1 MLFAVVLLPTDVVT
15 QGPAEMNW
23 DQYQGGGFR
32 ATVGA
37 HLWGEKAADI
47 AVGGAFEDKVDL
59 VFLIKIPKAFL
70 DGAAGVPGRETIK
83 IVPRAFLQ
91 EKAGQ
96 FYLQKEKI
104 VKGYILK
111 QDVPAFSSRQ

>member
-1 MLFAVVLLPTDVVT
+1 MD
-15 QGPAEMNW
+15 W
-23 DQYQGGGFR
+23 DQHQGVKFR
-32 ATVGA
+32 GTVGA
-37 HLWGEKAADI
+37 RLWGEKAADV
-47 AVGGAFEDKVDL
+47 AVGGDDAEKLDV
-59 VFLIKIPKAFL
+59 VFLIGIPKAFI
-70 DGAAGVPGRETIK
+70 DGATGVPGRETIK

-111 QDVPAFSSRQ
+111 QDAEAFSSRAS